1 MAYSRI
7 RIKLLPSFRCFFDK
21 PVQVKV
27 EGLAP
32 HQPVELRSKL
42 VDDRGVI
49 FKASALYTADKSGQV
64 DVCRSPSLGGSY
76 TGVEPMGLFW
86 AMAPETPHSK
96 LLKKNV
102 LSPTL
107 VEISALCGD
116 TGEVLASETNER
128 GYMTEGMKRIPLQE
142 DRIRGVLFLP
152 PGKGPFPGVLD
163 LYTFGGGLSEPRASL
178 LANKGFAV
186 LALAYYR
193 YQDLPK
199 TPPKHFDLEY
209 FEEAVTFLRRQP
221 QVQGP
226 GIGILS
232 ISYSGGLALSI
243 SSFLSGIS
251 ASVCINGCNAN
262 TVIPLHYK
270 DIVIPP
276 LMPNLKNVKITDSG
290 ILDVRDGIPDPMLEM
305 NQASVI
311 PIERA
316 SCQFLF
322 AVSEDDHNW
331 NSSLFAKQAT
341 EMLRSHGKETFE
353 VVKYP
358 KAGHFLE
365 VPYMP
370 HCPTG
375 FHPAV
380 GTVVSFGGEPKA
392 QSEAQLDLWVRVQ
405 EFFRKHF
412 DNKSTCQ
419 KALL

>member
-7 RIKLLPSFRCFFDK
+7 SIKLLPSFHCLFDK
-21 PVQVKV
+21 PVQIKV

-32 HQPVELRSKL
+32 RQRVELRSKL

-49 FKASALYTADKSGQV
+49 FKASAHYAADESGQV
-64 DVCRSPSLGGSY
+64 DVSRSPSLGGSY

-107 VEISALCGD
+107 VEIGVLCED

-128 GYMTEGMKRIPLQE
+128 GFMTEGMRRIPLQE

-152 PGKGPFPGVLD
+152 PGKGPFPGILD
-163 LYTFGGGLSEPRASL
+163 LYTFGGGICEPRASL
-178 LANKGFAV
+178 LASKGFAV
-186 LALAYYR
+186 LALAYYVF
-193 YQDLPK
+193 QDLPK
-199 TPPKHFDLEY
+199 TPPKHVDLEY
-209 FEEAVTFLRRQP
+209 FEEALTFLKRHP

-232 ISYSGGLALSI
+232 SSHGCTFTLSM

-251 ASVCINGCNAN
+251 ASVCINGC
-262 TVIPLHYK
+262 TLITLKPLHYK

-276 LMPNLKNVKITDSG
+276 HMPNLKNIKITDSG
-290 ILDVRDGIPDPMLEM
+290 LLDVSTCVSDPILEM
-305 NQASVI
+305 NQDSLI

-322 AVSEDDHNW
+322 AASEDDRNW
-331 NSSLFAKQAT
+331 NSPLFAKRAT
-341 EMLRSHGKETFE
+341 EMLRNHGKETFE
-353 VVKYP
+353 LVQYP
-358 KAGHFLE
+358 KAGHLLE

-370 HCPTG
+370 HCSSG
-375 FHPAV
+375 FHGAV
-380 GTVVSFGGEPKA
+380 GTAVVFGGEPKA
-392 QSEAQLDLWVRVQ
+392 HSEAQLDLWLRVQ
-405 EFFRKHF
+405 EFFRKHLG
-412 DNKSTCQ
+412 NKNICQ
-419 KALL
+419 TAML